1 VTSRNPADLTVVSRP
16 GIKVSGDG
24 VMADIRREY
33 SKIPLVGVGALIV
46 NDNKVALVRRANEP
60 SRGQWS
66 IPGGLVNL
74 GESLPNAVIREA
86 FEETGLIVRPKF
98 LVELLDRI
106 FHDESGAVRYHY
118 VLADYWCEVTGGNL
132 SAGSDASAAAWVNLS
147 ELSDFNLAD
156 VTMDVILKGFEMYCG
171 HLGSP
176 LK

>member
-1 VTSRNPADLTVVSRP
+1 M
-16 GIKVSGDG
+16 
-24 VMADIRREY
+24 VMTDIRREY
-33 SKIPLVGVGALIV
+33 AKIPLVGVGALIV

-60 SRGQWS
+60 SKGQWS

-74 GESLPNAVIREA
+74 GESLPNAVTREA

-132 SAGSDASAAAWVNLS
+132 SAGSDASAAVWVNLS

-156 VTMDVILKGFEMYCG
+156 VTMDVILKGFEMYRG

-176 LK
+176 QK